1 MIYMKNLFLVVIL
14 SLCIFS
20 SSLAQETDLARLEY
34 TFIPQSNSDNS
45 VNRIRTFV
53 NFPIKLGWEG
63 SYLIPGVE
71 YRNLDLDFEDPV
83 PFSVESLGTFDMFR
97 VSLAY
102 TFKMKQDWRVGLKTG
117 FEIASNFEEKRV
129 QNGDM
134 RFTGALY
141 LIKDR
146 TGDKVEKPNRFI
158 IGLQYSTN
166 AGRPFP
172 IPIINYYRE
181 FHPKWSYSIGSPK
194 TNIKYDINTKNTIQG
209 FITLDGFFSNLQRD
223 LPVINPDGS
232 SANADNISMTLILGG
247 VGYEYAIT
255 KNLVFYAYGGHTIF
269 NEIRLR
275 DDNRN
280 NLYKINE
287 ENTLYFRGG
296 LKFKI

>member
-1 MIYMKNLFLVVIL
+1 MKNLFLVVIL

-83 PFSVESLGTFDMFR
+83 PFSVESLGKFDMFR

>member
-83 PFSVESLGTFDMFR
+83 PFSVESLGKFDMFR